1 MENLLLFSKRLK
13 EAREA
18 KELTQK
24 ELAERI
30 GVSYQT
36 ISAYERVDAAGKV
49 KGPTLENA
57 VALAR
62 ELDTSLD
69 WLCGMEQGE
78 NQFKSYGDIAR
89 VIVEIS
95 QKATLWLVDGPI
107 NKSSYSS
114 SDDMGTFVFFTD
126 NVIQNFLSEWGKM
139 RSLREDNTIDE
150 NLYQLWLKDRFSKMD
165 STEFQE

>member
-18 KELTQK
+18 KGLTQK

-30 GVSYQT
+30 SVSYQT
-36 ISAYERVDAAGKV
+36 ISAYERIDASGKV

-57 VALAR
+57 MALAR
-62 ELDTSLD
+62 ELGTSID
-69 WLCGMEQGE
+69 WLCGMEQST
-78 NQFKSYGDIAR
+78 NQFKTYGDIAR
-89 VIVEIS
+89 IVVEIS
-95 QKATLWLVDGPI
+95 QKATIWLVDGPL
-107 NKSSYSS
+107 NKSSYSYS
-114 SDDMGTFVFFTD
+114 SDDAGTFVLFTD
-126 NVIQNFLSEWGKM
+126 NIMQNFLSEWAKM

-165 STEFQE
+165 NSEF